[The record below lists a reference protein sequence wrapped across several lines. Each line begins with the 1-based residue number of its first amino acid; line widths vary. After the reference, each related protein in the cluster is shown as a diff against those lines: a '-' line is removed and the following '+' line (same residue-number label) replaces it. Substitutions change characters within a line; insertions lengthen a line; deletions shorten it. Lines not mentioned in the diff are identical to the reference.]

1 MKVLTETQCEKFAEV
16 GYLIIDFKFSKLLLD
31 EIVTHVSYL
40 YRKQPCSE
48 FGAPRRVQ
56 DAWKSVNAVRE
67 VAVSSAVL
75 SALKQLFG
83 REPLPFQTLNFP
95 VGTRQ
100 RSHSDTIH
108 FNSIPR
114 GSWPAFGSHW
124 KTLIERMVPYSIIR
138 EVINCLSIQCKI
150 LI

>member
-83 REPLPFQTLNFP
+83 REPLPFQTL
-95 VGTRQ
+95 
-100 RSHSDTIH
+100 
-108 FNSIPR
+108 
-114 GSWPAFGSHW
+114 
-124 KTLIERMVPYSIIR
+124 
-138 EVINCLSIQCKI
+138 
-150 LI
+150 